1 MKETIGYFPS
11 YFRIPVYYYG
21 IAILLG
27 IGTYI
32 ILCKLNKLRRIGI
45 SLLVSY
51 VFLVLAVTVFSR
63 ELNDQTSIL
72 MEPLQSYR
80 RYITDEFTRFEI
92 QANIILFIPIGILA
106 PMSMKRLSVFA
117 LIIGLIISLSIE
129 ALQFVTGRG
138 VFEFD
143 DLISNLIGFLIGF
156 AFYCF
161 IHLLVRISI
170 SIKDKK
176 KKNK

>member
-27 IGTYI
+27 IGTFI
-32 ILCKLNKLRRIGI
+32 ILRKLNKLRRIGI

-63 ELNDQTSIL
+63 ELNDQTGIL

-92 QANIILFIPIGILA
+92 QANIILFIPIGILV
-106 PMSMKRLSVFA
+106 PMSMKRLSVFT
-117 LIIGLIISLSIE
+117 LFIGLIISLSIE

-138 VFEFD
+138 VCEFD
-143 DLISNLIGFLIGF
+143 DLISNLIGFIIGF
-156 AFYCF
+156 VLYCF
-161 IHLLVRISI
+161 VFGLVKMLMKLII
-170 SIKDKK
+170 G
-176 KKNK
+176 NK